1 MFNRMV
7 EVKLVKKAKKGDGDP
22 TDERELTAEDY
33 LTMSR
38 KIFDGGSMRIMKMV
52 AGYVAL
58 DTARK
63 IVVNRLSK

>member
-7 EVKLVKKAKKGDGDP
+7 EVKLVKKGKKVDDSS
-22 TDERELTAEDY
+22 DEPEPTAEDY
-33 LTMSR
+33 LLVAR
-38 KIFDGGSMRIMKMV
+38 KVFDGGSMRIMKMV
-52 AGYVAL
+52 ATYVAL